1 MSQIKLV
8 VYQWTDLIKTLLAM
22 YFGQKNILYR
32 GRNSAGILIIG
43 IVVSFFYHWL
53 GAGGWF
59 LVAPIAKNF
68 NRPLGL
74 VCAEKRAWTQ
84 RMILCRQVVFQNTI
98 PSYTRRNSLI
108 LMPTNFFGIT
118 VWEDVEARSALGAC
132 QARAQ
137 LDRGA
142 PSQRLATWLGISI
155 QNALISVGS
164 V

>member
-59 LVAPIAKNF
+59 LVAPIAKNI
-68 NRPLGL
+68 NRPLGS
-74 VCAEKRAWTQ
+74 VRAKKRARTQ
-84 RMILCRQVVFQNTI
+84 RTILPRRLVFHFTI
-98 PSYTRRNSLI
+98 PSYKSRNSLM
-108 LMPTNFFGIT
+108 LMPTHFSESRFEKT
-118 VWEDVEARSALGAC
+118 LRPDLLS
-132 QARAQ
+132 ARAKH
-137 LDRGA
+137 A
-142 PSQRLATWLGISI
+142 PRSTEAPPASKLPRH
-155 QNALISVGS
+155 
-164 V
+164 